1 VTALPRGRLRLVLLL
16 LLSLFFLFAGVSH
29 FTNPD
34 FFVSIMP
41 PYLPAHLELV
51 YLSGVFEILGGLGV
65 LHPATRRWAGLGLV
79 ALLIAVFPASLH
91 MAMNP
96 EPFVAGG
103 TPLWALHLR
112 LPFQLVFVAW
122 AWWATKPESAPETPG
137 AVARAQAV
145 GRSPGGIA

>member
-1 VTALPRGRLRLVLLL
+1 MTALPRSKVRLVLLV

-51 YLSGVFEILGGLGV
+51 YLSGILEILGGLGV
-65 LHPATRRWAGLGLV
+65 LHPATRRWAGWGLI
-79 ALLIAVFPASLH
+79 ALLVAVFPANLH
-91 MAMNP
+91 MALYP

-103 TPLWALHLR
+103 TALWTLYLR
-112 LPFQLVFVAW
+112 LPFQLVFIAW
-122 AWWATKPESAPETPG
+122 AWWATKPESAPEVVG
-137 AVARAQAV
+137 AATQARAA
-145 GRSPGGIA
+145 GWL

>member
-1 VTALPRGRLRLVLLL
+1 MTALPRSKVRLVLLV

-65 LHPATRRWAGLGLV
+65 LLPATRRWAGWGLI
-79 ALLIAVFPASLH
+79 ALLVVVFPANLH
-91 MAMNP
+91 MALNP

-103 TPLWALHLR
+103 TALWKLYLR
-112 LPFQLVFVAW
+112 LPFQLVFIAW
-122 AWWATKPESAPETPG
+122 VWWATKPESTAEARSAAMP
-137 AVARAQAV
+137 ARAA
-145 GRSPGGIA
+145 GRL